1 MGVLVDKPPVDT
13 IKFPYAI
20 CECKAPIEQLQTKKS
35 IKNRCKCEIIKQL
48 KLKMT
53 TYYKQS
59 YEDYPAL
66 TAVIYKVEPIVVN
79 GEDKYKMTKLKRA
92 ENSKGY
98 SETTD
103 IFNLDRDSHTL
114 KIFKDGTIE
123 ENDIKNLNWPPCKA
137 HPKNVQSFTGDKD
150 DYACLTAAKLPIP
163 LDWIETTSDKKS
175 RKTKSKRRP
184 KKKRSQKKRK
194 MSKKRGK
201 K

>member
-13 IKFPYAI
+13 IKFPYAM

-59 YEDYPAL
+59 YQDYPAL

-103 IFNLDRDSHTL
+103 IFNLDRDIHMLETL
-114 KIFKDGTIE
+114 KDGTIE
-123 ENDIKNLNWPPCKA
+123 ENDIKNLEWPPCKA
-137 HPKNVQSFTGDKD
+137 HPKNVQDRQNKDKD
-150 DYACLTAAKLPIP
+150 DIQCLKMARL
-163 LDWIETTSDKKS
+163 LNESTSGKKS